1 MDPGGGLI
9 VVPLSG
15 VCASPMELLLLDV
28 EDDDDPEGGNFNVGL
43 APLSLCARF
52 TDMSCLDVAKL
63 SFINP
68 CSGMAR
74 RLFVPKISGTA
85 DVASFGWNTL

>member
-15 VCASPMELLLLDV
+15 VCASPMELLLDV

-43 APLSLCARF
+43 APLSL
-52 TDMSCLDVAKL
+52 
-63 SFINP
+63 
-68 CSGMAR
+68 
-74 RLFVPKISGTA
+74 
-85 DVASFGWNTL
+85 